1 MPFLIMRKVKY
12 LMKILKVSIYSPD
25 KKLLREVNF
34 KENGLSVIYG
44 DVEKPKSESETSN
57 SIGKTILLKIINVV
71 YGAKNSGKDTIKGLD
86 KYIVNA
92 TVKNPLRRNREE
104 MAEMTAPKI
113 RPMTMGISGAKS
125 RVKIIITHMPGVACT
140 ALPYTIQAGSIMP
153 TPKATSPP

>member
-1 MPFLIMRKVKY
+1 
-12 LMKILKVSIYSPD
+12 MKILKVSIYSPD

-92 TVKNPLRRNREE
+92 TVKNNDIKYEVELTIGDSRGYYING
-104 MAEMTAPKI
+104 MKYNL
-113 RPMTMGISGAKS
+113 AK
-125 RVKIIITHMPGVACT
+125 
-140 ALPYTIQAGSIMP
+140 
-153 TPKATSPP
+153 